1 VMLREVG
8 KILVICKILM
18 LVKLPLEG
26 RFESLVLDKYKK
38 EEDQSYE
45 KKFSMLSCIK
55 FVF

>member
-26 RFESLVLDKYKK
+26 RFESLVLD
-38 EEDQSYE
+38 
-45 KKFSMLSCIK
+45 I
-55 FVF
+55 